1 MKKLIFIMTYVAS
14 ILFGCCITAGAKRV
28 EIDNIS
34 YVIDMEAGTASI
46 EQQDYMQTM
55 YIEEAIIPEKISY
68 KGKEYTVVALEDKA
82 FYGCGNMTKVV
93 LPNTVSRVGKKCFR
107 DCSKLVD
114 VTLPEN
120 LPALSE
126 TMFDGCESLR
136 EIKLPQGIT
145 SIPSACFSNCGN
157 LRAIV
162 IPEGVTDVMSAFD
175 HDYQLKDITIP
186 STLRNWKSGF
196 DCNNVRVHI
205 SDFDSFA
212 RIDCES
218 AYPFPGMNNSF
229 QLYLDGE
236 LLENI
241 KLPEGVVSTDMFR
254 YCSSMVSISLSSTVE
269 SCHFDDYNE
278 SLESITI
285 NPAIQRVYISYVENL
300 KLVNCYS
307 VTPPAATISLW
318 GTGNAVLHVP
328 EGSGSAYES
337 DEEWSQFGSIIDDLG
352 DFAGIEGIQTGNDS
366 TEEYFNLNGL
376 KMNGVPDQPGIYV
389 KRQGNHSEKVIVR

>member
-1 MKKLIFIMTYVAS
+1 MTYVAS
-14 ILFGCCITAGAKRV
+14 IFGCCITSSAKSV

-145 SIPSACFSNCGN
+145 SIPSFCFSKCGN
-157 LRAIV
+157 LRSIV
-162 IPEGVTDVMSAFD
+162 IPEGVTDIMSQAFQYN
-175 HDYQLKDITIP
+175 YQLKDITIP
-186 STLRNWKSGF
+186 STLKNCESDF
-196 DCNNVRVHI
+196 DCNDVRVHI

-212 RIDCES
+212 RINHV
-218 AYPFPGMNNSF
+218 YPPFPGMNNTF

-241 KLPEGVVSTDMFR
+241 KLPEGVVSTDMFSH
-254 YCSSMVSISLSSTVE
+254 CSSMVSISLSSTVE
-269 SCHFDDYNE
+269 SCHFDDRND

-285 NPAIQRVYISYVENL
+285 NPAIQSVYIGYVENL

-307 VTPPAATISLW
+307 VTPPEATIHLS
-318 GTGNAVLHVP
+318 GICNAVLHVP
-328 EGSGSAYES
+328 EGSASAYES

-352 DFAGIEGIQTGNDS
+352 DFAGIEGILTGNDS

-376 KMNGVPDQPGIYV
+376 KMNGVPDKPGIYV
-389 KRQGNHSEKVIVR
+389 KRLGNHSEKVIVR